1 MSSRDDILASI
12 RANLPRVERPLPQVP
27 LFDSDPPASPLS
39 AFKDSLHRMGGMFLE
54 PPTSGD
60 ALGPIRTKIAD
71 AKIVCSTVPE
81 IAGNRDITGVG
92 APQDLADVDFAIVRA
107 SFAVAETG
115 SLLLSDADLRV
126 NAVAY
131 LAQHLIVLLDP
142 ADIVVNLHHAYRR
155 PEFSKGHYASFH
167 TGPSATADIEGVLIH
182 GAQGVRSLSVLPIA
196 RATGESHPLKPRRN
210 RMIPTAKIE
219 SPNILHGVALLND
232 PVLNKGT
239 AFSPEERSR
248 YRLEGFLPPAVED
261 LDRQVE
267 RVMEHLDAKP
277 NDLERYV
284 YLIGLSDRNETLF
297 YRAVM
302 SDPAR
307 FIPIL
312 YDPTVADAC
321 LAFGQIYRRARGMY
335 ITREMKGR
343 IAEVLRNWPQRDIRF
358 ICVSTGGRIL
368 GLGDIGANGM
378 GIPIGKLQLYT
389 ACAAVPPECL
399 LPVLLDIGTTNEV
412 LRADPLYLGSREKP
426 PSDEELDEL
435 VEEFVQAVQQVF
447 PECCIH
453 FEDWKGT
460 DAIRLL
466 DRYADKILCYNDDIQ
481 GTASVALAGLTTA
494 LQIIDAPLTD
504 QRILFLGAGSAGIG
518 IAKLIAAAMQAKGL
532 SQDEARS
539 RISMFDVDGL
549 LEPSRANLSEAQKV
563 YAHKAAPSK
572 DLVKT
577 IEMLKPTVLIGV
589 STKGGAFNQRVV
601 EAMSKLNERPIIF
614 ALSNPTDKAECTAE
628 QAYTWSKGKAL
639 FAAGVQ
645 FPDVRLNGGI
655 YHPGQANNFYIFP
668 AVGLATYAA
677 RPRRLTDECF
687 IVAAQASADQI
698 SPGLRAKGMLFPG
711 QANILE
717 TEVTTA
723 TRVAEFMFDAGLAQV
738 KRPRDIR
745 AWIEG
750 QLYKP
755 QY

>member
-1 MSSRDDILASI
+1 MSDT
-12 RANLPRVERPLPQVP
+12 Q
-27 LFDSDPPASPLS
+27 
-39 AFKDSLHRMGGMFLE
+39 
-54 PPTSGD
+54 
-60 ALGPIRTKIAD
+60 
-71 AKIVCSTVPE
+71 
-81 IAGNRDITGVG
+81 
-92 APQDLADVDFAIVRA
+92 
-107 SFAVAETG
+107 
-115 SLLLSDADLRV
+115 
-126 NAVAY
+126 
-131 LAQHLIVLLDP
+131 AQ
-142 ADIVVNLHHAYRR
+142 
-155 PEFSKGHYASFH
+155 E
-167 TGPSATADIEGVLIH
+167 
-182 GAQGVRSLSVLPIA
+182 
-196 RATGESHPLKPRRN
+196 
-210 RMIPTAKIE
+210 
-219 SPNILHGVALLND
+219 LLND
-232 PVLNKGT
+232 PVRNKGT
-239 AFSPEERSR
+239 AFTLEERR
-248 YRLEGFLPPAVED
+248 KYGLEGLLPQAAES
-261 LDRQVE
+261 LDRQLE
-267 RVMEHLDAKP
+267 RVMQHLDAKP
-277 NDLERYV
+277 NDLERYIYV
-284 YLIGLSDRNETLF
+284 IGLSDRSETLF
-297 YRAVM
+297 YRTLM

-307 FIPIL
+307 FLLIV

-321 LAFGQIYRRARGMY
+321 LAFGHVYRRARGMY

-343 IAEVLRNWPQRDIRF
+343 IAEVLRNWPQRDVRF

-399 LPVLLDIGTTNEV
+399 LPVLFDIGTTNDA
-412 LRADPLYLGSREKP
+412 LRADPRYLGSREKP

-447 PECCIH
+447 PDCCIH

-466 DRYADKILCYNDDIQ
+466 NRYADKILCYNDDIQ

-494 LQIIDAPLTD
+494 LQIINAPLTD

-518 IAKLIAAAMQAKGL
+518 IAKVISAALQDEGL

-549 LEPSRANLSEAQKV
+549 LEPSRASLSEAQKV

-577 IEMLKPTVLIGV
+577 IETLKPTVLIGV

-601 EAMSKLNERPIIF
+601 EAMCRLNERPIIF
-614 ALSNPTDKAECTAE
+614 ALSNPTNKAECTAE

-645 FPDVRLNGGI
+645 FPDVTLNGRT

-668 AVGLATYAA
+668 AVGLATYAV
-677 RPRRLTDECF
+677 RPRRITDECF

-698 SPGLRAKGMLFPG
+698 SPDLRAKGMLFPG

-723 TRVAEFMFDAGLAQV
+723 TRVAEYMFDDGLAQV

-745 AWIEG
+745 AWIER

>member
-1 MSSRDDILASI
+1 
-12 RANLPRVERPLPQVP
+12 
-27 LFDSDPPASPLS
+27 
-39 AFKDSLHRMGGMFLE
+39 
-54 PPTSGD
+54 
-60 ALGPIRTKIAD
+60 
-71 AKIVCSTVPE
+71 
-81 IAGNRDITGVG
+81 
-92 APQDLADVDFAIVRA
+92 
-107 SFAVAETG
+107 
-115 SLLLSDADLRV
+115 
-126 NAVAY
+126 
-131 LAQHLIVLLDP
+131 
-142 ADIVVNLHHAYRR
+142 
-155 PEFSKGHYASFH
+155 
-167 TGPSATADIEGVLIH
+167 
-182 GAQGVRSLSVLPIA
+182 
-196 RATGESHPLKPRRN
+196 
-210 RMIPTAKIE
+210 MIPTFQTQSLDIE
-219 SPNILHGVALLND
+219 HGVALLND
-232 PVLNKGT
+232 PVRNKGT
-239 AFSPEERSR
+239 AFTPDERR
-248 YRLEGFLPPAVED
+248 KFGLEGLLPRSVD
-261 LDRQVE
+261 SLDRQLE
-267 RVMEHLDAKP
+267 RVMRHLDAKP
-277 NDLERYV
+277 NDLERYI
-284 YLIGLSDRNETLF
+284 YLIGLLDRNETLF
-297 YRAVM
+297 YHTLM

-307 FIPIL
+307 FMPIV

-321 LAFGQIYRRARGMY
+321 LAFGHIYRRARGMY
-335 ITREMKGR
+335 ITRQMKGR

-399 LPVLLDIGTTNEV
+399 LPVLFDIGTTNEA

-447 PECCIH
+447 PDCCIH

-466 DRYADKILCYNDDIQ
+466 NRYTDKILCYNDDIQ

-518 IAKLIAAAMQAKGL
+518 IAKLIAVAMPDKGVF
-532 SQDEARS
+532 QDEARS

-549 LEPSRANLSEAQKV
+549 LEPSRADLSEAQKV

-577 IEMLKPTVLIGV
+577 IETLKPTVLIGV
-589 STKGGAFNQRVV
+589 STKGGTFNQRVV
-601 EAMSKLNERPIIF
+601 EAMSKFNERPIIF

-645 FPDVRLNGGI
+645 FPDVTLNGKT

-668 AVGLATYAA
+668 AVGLATYVT
-677 RPRRLTDECF
+677 RPRRITDECF

-698 SPGLRAKGMLFPG
+698 GPDLRAKGMLFPG
-711 QANILE
+711 QADILE

-723 TRVAEFMFDAGLAQV
+723 TRVAEFMFDEGLAQV

-745 AWIEG
+745 AWIER
-750 QLYKP
+750 QLYKS